1 MFRYKQLRGI
11 QHVAA
16 QYIIDKPAAMLGLGM
31 CIGKT
36 VSALTAIRH
45 LLDTVHVNHVLIVA
59 PKLVAEET
67 WPDEIENWEH
77 TSVREYEL
85 LTGPA
90 EQRENRAKRLPELSI
105 INTEN
110 VVWLH
115 EFWGDEWPYDMVV
128 IDEISRF
135 KNPSKRTK
143 PTKKVVDRIIEETVA
158 SLPKDT
164 A

>member
-1 MFRYKQLRGI
+1 MLKYGQLRSI

-16 QYIIDKPAAMLGLGM
+16 QYIIDEPAAMLGLGRG
-31 CIGKT
+31 IGKT
-36 VSALTAIRH
+36 VSALTAIWH
-45 LLDTVHVNHVLIVA
+45 LLDTFQVTHLLIVA
-59 PKLVAEET
+59 PRLVAEET

-77 TSVREYEL
+77 TSVLEYEL

-115 EFWGDEWPYDMVV
+115 ECWGYEWQYDMVV
-128 IDEISRF
+128 IDEISRV
-135 KNPSKRTK
+135 KNP
-143 PTKKVVDRIIEETVA
+143 DRKSVE
-158 SLPKDT
+158 
-164 A
+164 